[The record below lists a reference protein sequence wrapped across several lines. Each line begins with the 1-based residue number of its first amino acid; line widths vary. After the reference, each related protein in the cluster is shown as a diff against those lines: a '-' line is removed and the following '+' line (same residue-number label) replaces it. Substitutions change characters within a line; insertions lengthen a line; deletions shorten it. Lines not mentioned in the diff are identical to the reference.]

1 MPGGNEQWFYWA
13 GKDLSRLDDLLLS
26 VFPAFFTGE
35 ILKARQTE
43 LEGVLL
49 IEPTVHLDSRGRFF
63 ESYEKEKYRALGIQ
77 EEFIQDNQ
85 SLSNKNVLRGL
96 HYRVDPEQAKLI
108 RVVKGEVFDVVV
120 DIRKSSA
127 TFGKWQGFIL
137 SDANYLQ
144 LYIPAGFA
152 HGFCVLSDTAE
163 FLYKVS
169 EYYSAEKEKGI
180 IWNDPDIGIDW
191 PISDPVLSEKDK
203 DNPRLRSL

>member
-1 MPGGNEQWFYWA
+1 M
-13 GKDLSRLDDLLLS
+13 
-26 VFPAFFTGE
+26 
-35 ILKARQTE
+35 KARQTE

>member
-1 MPGGNEQWFYWA
+1 M
-13 GKDLSRLDDLLLS
+13 
-26 VFPAFFTGE
+26 
-35 ILKARQTE
+35 KANQTE

-49 IEPTVHLDSRGRFF
+49 IEPAVHLDSRGRFF
-63 ESYEKEKYRALGIQ
+63 ESYEKEKYRALGIR
-77 EEFIQDNQ
+77 EEFVQDNQ

-96 HYRVDPEQAKLI
+96 HYRVDPEQAKLV

-120 DIRKSSA
+120 DIRKGSA

-137 SDANYLQ
+137 SDSNYLQ
-144 LYIPAGFA
+144 LYVPVGFA

-169 EYYSAEKEKGI
+169 EYYSAEKEKGL

-191 PISDPVLSEKDK
+191 PISDPILSEKDQS
-203 DNPRLRSL
+203 NPRLRDL

>member
-13 GKDLSRLDDLLLS
+13 GKGLSRPDDLLLS
-26 VFPAFFTGE
+26 VFPAFCTGE
-35 ILKARQTE
+35 TLKARQTE

-63 ESYEKEKYRALGIQ
+63 ESYEKEKYRVLGIH
-77 EEFIQDNQ
+77 EEFVQDNQ

-96 HYRVDPEQAKLI
+96 HYRIDPEQAKLV

-127 TFGKWQGFIL
+127 TFGKWQGFIF

-191 PISDPVLSEKDK
+191 PISNPVLSEKDQ

>member
-1 MPGGNEQWFYWA
+1 M
-13 GKDLSRLDDLLLS
+13 KVS
-26 VFPAFFTGE
+26 
-35 ILKARQTE
+35 QTE

-63 ESYEKEKYRALGIQ
+63 ESYEKEKYRALGIC
-77 EEFIQDNQ
+77 EDFVQDNQ

-96 HYRVDPEQAKLI
+96 HYRVDPEQSKLV

-120 DIRKSSA
+120 DIRKTSS
-127 TFGKWQGFIL
+127 TFGKWQSFIL
-137 SDANYLQ
+137 SSTNYLQ
-144 LYIPAGFA
+144 LYVPVGFA

-180 IWNDPDIGIDW
+180 IWNDPDIRITW
-191 PISDPVLSEKDK
+191 PISDPVLSDK
-203 DNPRLRSL
+203 DVTNSRLRDL

>member
-1 MPGGNEQWFYWA
+1 MQSSPCQGVTFC
-13 GKDLSRLDDLLLS
+13 
-26 VFPAFFTGE
+26 TGE
-35 ILKARQTE
+35 TLKVRQTE
-43 LEGVLL
+43 IEGVLL
-49 IEPTVHLDSRGRFF
+49 IEPTVHLDSRGWFF

-77 EEFIQDNQ
+77 EEFVQDNH
-85 SLSNKNVLRGL
+85 SFSNKNILRGL
-96 HYRVDPEQAKLI
+96 HYRAEPEQAKLV

-137 SDANYLQ
+137 SDTNYLQ

-191 PISDPVLSEKDK
+191 PISNPVLSEKDQ

>member
-1 MPGGNEQWFYWA
+1 M
-13 GKDLSRLDDLLLS
+13 KVS
-26 VFPAFFTGE
+26 
-35 ILKARQTE
+35 QTE

-63 ESYEKEKYRALGIQ
+63 ESYEKEKYRALGIC
-77 EEFIQDNQ
+77 EDFVQDNQ

-96 HYRVDPEQAKLI
+96 HYRVDPEQSKLV

-120 DIRKSSA
+120 DIRKSSS
-127 TFGKWQGFIL
+127 TFGKWQSFIL
-137 SDANYLQ
+137 SSTNYLQ
-144 LYIPAGFA
+144 LYVPVGFA

-180 IWNDPDIGIDW
+180 IWNDPDIRIDW
-191 PISDPVLSEKDK
+191 PISDPVLSDK
-203 DNPRLRSL
+203 DVTNSRLRDL

>member
-1 MPGGNEQWFYWA
+1 M
-13 GKDLSRLDDLLLS
+13 
-26 VFPAFFTGE
+26 
-35 ILKARQTE
+35 
-43 LEGVLL
+43 L
-49 IEPTVHLDSRGRFF
+49 IEPTVHFDSRGRFF
-63 ESYEKEKYRALGIQ
+63 ESYKKGKYHALGIP
-77 EEFIQDNQ
+77 EDFVQDNQ

-96 HYRVDPEQAKLI
+96 HYRVGPEQAKLV
-108 RVVKGEVFDVVV
+108 RVVEGEVFDVVV
-120 DIRKSSA
+120 DIRKNSP

-137 SDANYLQ
+137 SDTNYLQ

-191 PISDPVLSEKDK
+191 PVPDPILSEKDQN
-203 DNPRLRSL
+203 NPRLKSL